1 MTIRHFTCA
10 LALLLLP
17 ALITVPGVVQPA
29 AQMPVNAQDVMDR
42 ADRATLQAFVERA
55 KAEVEEHAASAD
67 GVYDFAKSEF
77 LPQGEWHE
85 GSIYLFIFQDDGVT
99 LFHAANPSLEGD
111 NLWDNEDLNG
121 VKYVQAL
128 ISAAQMGGGYVE
140 YHFDNPDVMG
150 DEDEG
155 SPKVS
160 YTLLLDYDDQELV
173 IGSGFYPPREVPVA
187 PPLAY
192 LILAAL
198 LAGGGYLRRRQR

>member
-29 AQMPVNAQDVMDR
+29 AQMQVNAQDVMDR
-42 ADRATLQAFVERA
+42 ESLKMFVERA

-67 GVYDFAKSEF
+67 DVKGFADMAFRKEPS
-77 LPQGEWHE
+77 EWHD
-85 GSIYLFIFQDDGVT
+85 GAIYLFILQGDGVNR
-99 LFHAANPSLEGD
+99 FHAANMSLEGM
-111 NLWDNEDLNG
+111 NLWDDEDLNG

-128 ISAAQMGGGYVE
+128 ISAAKMGGDFVE
-140 YHFDNPDVMG
+140 YYFDNPDITG

-155 SPKVS
+155 SPKVG
-160 YTLLLDYDDQELV
+160 YTLLLEYDDQELV

-198 LAGGGYLRRRQR
+198 LAGGGYLRRRQP